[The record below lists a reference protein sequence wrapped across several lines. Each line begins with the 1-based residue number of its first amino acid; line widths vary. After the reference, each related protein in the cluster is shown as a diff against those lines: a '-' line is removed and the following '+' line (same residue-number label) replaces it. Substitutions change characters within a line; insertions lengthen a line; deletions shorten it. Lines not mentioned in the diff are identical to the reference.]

1 MIYFH
6 NIVVSLRTVRDVPDD
21 INPNKISSAFVA
33 DVSMCPNAVLN
44 LTLEH
49 LNVLAVAE
57 WLRYVCDLG
66 LADGCTLKHPDHT
79 PTHILEMFQYKR
91 VNPTVP
97 RQVDEVDTL
106 VAFLNL
112 VRPCSHGAKGK
123 DYLDELRASQDESH
137 ERGKVIEE
145 FNAALRKTREER
157 DYLKAEND
165 KLRGELYALSQQTTA
180 TSLRVKHDGCP
191 EHYDLG
197 EVGEVLDV
205 CRELARTLPESFSG
219 AYIGGMYLEAVKYV
233 LRAPR
238 KSGIADLLKAAHY
251 INIIAKELRQ

>member
-6 NIVVSLRTVRDVPDD
+6 NIEMPIRALHDVPDD
-21 INPNKISSAFVA
+21 INPNKTSPASVV

-49 LNVLAVAE
+49 L
-57 WLRYVCDLG
+57 
-66 LADGCTLKHPDHT
+66 
-79 PTHILEMFQYKR
+79 
-91 VNPTVP
+91 
-97 RQVDEVDTL
+97 
-106 VAFLNL
+106 
-112 VRPCSHGAKGK
+112 
-123 DYLDELRASQDESH
+123 DYLDDLLAAQDEIH

-145 FNAALRKTREER
+145 FNVALRKAVDEL
-157 DYLKAEND
+157 DALKAENA
-165 KLRGELYALSQQTTA
+165 KLRGELHALSQQTTA